1 MRKCLLSVIVAIAL
15 CVLPAMAEE
24 RLSVVCT
31 DFPCYDF
38 ARQAAGEYAD
48 VTMLIKPGM
57 EVHAYDPSPVDILN
71 LSDADVFIYI
81 GGESDAW
88 ADGILDSFGSDGPAV
103 LRLMD
108 CVDGLIE
115 EEDADHDDEAP
126 EYDEHIWTSPR
137 NAAAMVRAVGEAL
150 AETEPSQAEACRE
163 AAEAYAAQIEVI
175 DAQFEAIVE
184 NAARHT
190 LVFADRFPFIYFVR
204 QYGLEYAAAF
214 PSCTADAEASPQTI
228 MRLIDTVSAEEIPVI
243 YTIEMSTQNVARIV
257 AEETGA
263 EILTMHSA
271 QTVTQSEFE
280 AGETYVSLM
289 EKNVE
294 ALRRGLE

>member
-1 MRKCLLSVIVAIAL
+1 MRKCMLSVIVAIAL

-137 NAAAMVRAVGEAL
+137 NAAAMARAVGEAL
-150 AETEPSQAEACRE
+150 AEAEPSQAEAFRE
-163 AAEAYAAQIEVI
+163 AAEAYAAQIEAI

-280 AGETYVSLM
+280 TGETYVSLM